1 MAYLGKRVVCDD
13 SGYCYDENWWY
24 SETAEAIKWAVVVTI
39 LALLVFC
46 LAGYLHARRRVR
58 AGQAPLKY
66 HRWLLPRRQRMH
78 QAPQAPHQQF
88 TFYGHQQAPH
98 EMQPYPAPPPAY
110 HQAQMPPPP
119 RYEPP
124 QGASKTNPDQQYMAP
139 PGPPPPPAAES
150 SRSVPPSP
158 VSPIDERQQPM
169 GEQFNTGQPQQFNAG
184 QPQQEATQLPPRP
197 EASSRSWNPLKRF
210 K

>member
-24 SETAEAIKWAVVVTI
+24 SETAEAIKWAIVVTI

-46 LAGYLHARRRVR
+46 LAGYLHARRR
-58 AGQAPLKY
+58 
-66 HRWLLPRRQRMH
+66 WLLPRRQRMH
-78 QAPQAPHQQF
+78 QAHQAPHQQF

-98 EMQPYPAPPPAY
+98 EMQPYPAPPPPAY
-110 HQAQMPPPP
+110 HHAQMPPPP

-139 PGPPPPPAAES
+139 LGPPPPPAAES

-158 VSPIDERQQPM
+158 VSPIDERQQPV
-169 GEQFNTGQPQQFNAG
+169 GEQFNTGQPQHFNAA

-197 EASSRSWNPLKRF
+197 EVSGRSWNPLKRF